1 MRRMNSFNTI
11 RNMIPIALI
20 MLFVFLMPI
29 WPKVLPLLIVLWMIS
44 CFFTAPFQFS
54 IFLPRLSKSAMA
66 LLMFFGLHL
75 FCLLY
80 TDNIDSG
87 FFDVETKLSFLI
99 YPLFMT
105 NNFNYIAPKL
115 NWIFWAFILGVLAA
129 SLSCLGHSLYL
140 FVFYDAPFQYFT
152 YTDLSIF
159 MHPSYFA
166 MYVSF
171 ALVILFFLFTS
182 SPKKL
187 KYLISVLIV
196 YLGVFSFLLSSKS
209 GLITFVFIFVTGIFF
224 IMKKS
229 LKSFLILSVLI
240 GVLGLVLLRND
251 RFIQFKNVVIEQF
264 SVSDTKHTNA
274 TESSNERLTIW
285 KTSLTVLKENW
296 LFGVGAGDVKY
307 VLNKR
312 YPSSFAVGKEKLF
325 NAHNQFLETWL
336 ATGIIGL
343 LILIFMLIWPFYLG
357 IRNKDFLSIG
367 FSMILMVNFMVE
379 SVLNSQ
385 AGILF
390 FAFFFMLVTLR
401 NEKFLSNQLSLE

>member
-1 MRRMNSFNTI
+1 
-11 RNMIPIALI
+11 
-20 MLFVFLMPI
+20 
-29 WPKVLPLLIVLWMIS
+29 
-44 CFFTAPFQFS
+44 
-54 IFLPRLSKSAMA
+54 MA